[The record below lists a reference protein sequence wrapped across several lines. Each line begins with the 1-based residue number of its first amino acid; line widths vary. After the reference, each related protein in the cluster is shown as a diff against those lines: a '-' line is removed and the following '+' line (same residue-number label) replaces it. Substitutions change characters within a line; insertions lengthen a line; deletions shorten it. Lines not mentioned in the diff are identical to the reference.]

1 MPGRV
6 TRTSAAR
13 AASSLTGRAA
23 LIALGAL
30 GVLAVLIA
38 AQPVARFV
46 DGLFAGTIED
56 ESALDDP
63 YPNE

>member
-1 MPGRV
+1 V
-6 TRTSAAR
+6 
-13 AASSLTGRAA
+13 